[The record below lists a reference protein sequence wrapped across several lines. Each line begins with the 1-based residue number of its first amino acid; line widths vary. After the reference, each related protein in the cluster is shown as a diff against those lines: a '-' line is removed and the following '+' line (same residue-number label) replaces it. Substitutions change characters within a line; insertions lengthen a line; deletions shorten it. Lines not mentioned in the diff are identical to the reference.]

1 MLVSDMVLLLV
12 APRSIARPPGRYA
25 RSGADRLCDVA
36 REEDSR
42 TVAEVVRQA
51 AGIVDPADSEAL
63 VGELE
68 QWFEDDD
75 DPVRTVPGFDRRLAA
90 AVEHID
96 PDGEDPAVAVA
107 AAVALYLST
116 EPRHVP
122 SDAEGVIA
130 QAVRLEYGND
140 VPAGVAAWLGLQ

>member
-1 MLVSDMVLLLV
+1 M
-12 APRSIARPPGRYA
+12 ARDA
-25 RSGADRLCDVA
+25 
-36 REEDSR
+36 ESR

-51 AGIVDPADSEAL
+51 AGIVDPDDSEAL

-75 DPVRTVPGFDRRLAA
+75 DPVSAVTSFDRRLAA
-90 AVEHID
+90 AVERID
-96 PDGEDPAVAVA
+96 PDGEDPAIAVA

-130 QAVRLEYGND
+130 QAVRLEYGDD
-140 VPAGVAAWLGLQ
+140 VPQGVAEWLGLQ